1 MNCQQYTCRA
11 SVESCPYD
19 GGSIKDRTFA
29 MICLPLGA
37 LVPFGYSI
45 DTPKENE
52 EIDDKNIAYSKYK
65 MAIANNCEIKL
76 FELPNQK

>member
-1 MNCQQYTCRA
+1 
-11 SVESCPYD
+11 
-19 GGSIKDRTFA
+19 